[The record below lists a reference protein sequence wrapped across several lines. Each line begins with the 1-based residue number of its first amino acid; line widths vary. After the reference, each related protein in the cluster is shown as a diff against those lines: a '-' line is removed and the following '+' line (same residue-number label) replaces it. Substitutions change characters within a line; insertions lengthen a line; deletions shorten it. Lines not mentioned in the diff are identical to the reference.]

1 LERDCNTCLDKVECV
16 LCKRKLCHIHEP
28 EPKLVK
34 LVEGHYVT
42 KDGTICVPCM
52 EAKTR

>member
-1 LERDCNTCLDKVECV
+1 V

-34 LVEGHYVT
+34 MIEGHYITREGTVCVDCMDKT
-42 KDGTICVPCM
+42 KV
-52 EAKTR
+52 K